1 LTLNHGKSMT
11 HHNQAKVLTTWFL
24 IDVQKDFDNN
34 IANNTVKHSK
44 KLDTNTR
51 TITCCYEHTH
61 TLL

>member
-1 LTLNHGKSMT
+1 MT

-24 IDVQKDFDNN
+24 TDVQKDFDNN
-34 IANNTVKHSK
+34 IANNTVKHNK